1 VAPGEVSLIAGRPKV
16 GKSTLLFG
24 LIAAILHGQPF
35 VGRGTCDRG
44 VLLLTEEGATT
55 FAEKA
60 RSFGIENHPRF
71 HVLLRRR
78 TQAP

>member
-1 VAPGEVSLIAGRPKV
+1 VSLIAGRPKV